1 MNLFIYN
8 KNIAAIFLGVVLLS
22 ILITLSPA
30 ITLHYVDIDIVFF
43 SILMS
48 HFIMVTLLYFLCLR
62 KITGCIIRVKS
73 DSATVKLTS
82 LLFLVIV
89 FIQLAVYCYR
99 DSFFH
104 YEPSHINWMVVIV
117 LTLVVP
123 YYEEIVYRVCAFGFL
138 STIYKKNLIIPCVL
152 TSLFFCLMHFQYY
165 NILDQIVLFV
175 VSVLLLM
182 VRIKSQSP
190 LYPMLMHSGMN
201 AFIILLNI
209 KITL

>member
-1 MNLFIYN
+1 
-8 KNIAAIFLGVVLLS
+8 
-22 ILITLSPA
+22 
-30 ITLHYVDIDIVFF
+30 
-43 SILMS
+43 MS
-48 HFIMVTLLYFLCLR
+48 
-62 KITGCIIRVKS
+62 G
-73 DSATVKLTS
+73 
-82 LLFLVIV
+82 

-104 YEPSHINWMVVIV
+104 YETSHINWMVVIV

-175 VSVLLLM
+175 VSFLLLM

>member
-104 YEPSHINWMVVIV
+104 YETSHINWMVVIV

-123 YYEEIVYRVCAFGFL
+123 YYEEIVY
-138 STIYKKNLIIPCVL
+138 
-152 TSLFFCLMHFQYY
+152 
-165 NILDQIVLFV
+165 
-175 VSVLLLM
+175 
-182 VRIKSQSP
+182 
-190 LYPMLMHSGMN
+190 
-201 AFIILLNI
+201 
-209 KITL
+209 